1 MEFRR
6 KILNTSPSK
15 LRSKKKICKDVSVP
29 TILIYYLQTKMVPEK
44 PFLPSPSTQLLKT
57 RLLKN
62 LTDSKFPMS
71 KELEL
76 TTKTLSSRER
86 KHLYLS

>member
-6 KILNTSPSK
+6 KMSNTSASK

-44 PFLPSPSTQLLKT
+44 PFPPSPSSQLVKT
-57 RLLKN
+57 RLLKKF
-62 LTDSKFPMS
+62 TDSKFPKS
-71 KELEL
+71 KELEQ

>member
-1 MEFRR
+1 MVFRR
-6 KILNTSPSK
+6 KMSNTSASK

-29 TILIYYLQTKMVPEK
+29 TILIYYLQTKMAPK
-44 PFLPSPSTQLLKT
+44 NQFLPSPSTQQLKT

-76 TTKTLSSRER
+76 ATKTF
-86 KHLYLS
+86 